1 MNLKITYGRSHWSCS
16 IKCFSEFSVT
26 EILQKYTKRFIFSKV
41 AASRAT
47 SAIADLLN
55 ICVGVADWGAIF
67 SYSFLHIMKSKP
79 WCPLF
84 TIWKSSFRVL
94 EKISVVWFPYLW
106 YTRCLNLKKAV
117 VFWKMHLLKR
127 GWNPAFLWL
136 LIS

>member
-16 IKCFSEFSVT
+16 IKCFSEFSVI

-41 AASRAT
+41 AASRTT

-55 ICVGVADWGAIF
+55 ICVGVADWEAIF
-67 SYSFLHIMKSKP
+67 SYSFLHIMKSKL
-79 WCPLF
+79 WCLF
-84 TIWKSSFRVL
+84 LLYGNQVL